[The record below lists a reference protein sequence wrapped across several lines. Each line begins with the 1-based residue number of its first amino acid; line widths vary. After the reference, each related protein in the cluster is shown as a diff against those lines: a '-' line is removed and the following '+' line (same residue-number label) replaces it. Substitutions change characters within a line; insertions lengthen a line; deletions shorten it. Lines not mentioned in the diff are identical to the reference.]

1 MEEKQSFME
10 YMRQE
15 KLVSRWFILRLA
27 LIGMLSGTVFATAY
41 FLGALAP

>member
-10 YMRQE
+10 YMCQE

-27 LIGMLSGTVFATAY
+27 LLGMFAGTIFATAY
-41 FLGALAP
+41 FLGALVP